1 LELSSSPNRFN
12 TERILQGLL
21 GLATLLLGA
30 VLFDALRDRSVN
42 VGDTAPDFEIRT
54 DAGLTVSRSNFGGKV
69 LVLNFWAT
77 WCPPCVQ
84 ETPALE
90 ELHKRLKDSGVV
102 VLGISVDKNE
112 KKYKDFLRR
121 FGVTYLTARDPEA
134 GIGDRYRTY
143 KYPET
148 YVIDRNGKVVQK
160 IIGADWN
167 METMT
172 GFLQRLASS

>member
-1 LELSSSPNRFN
+1 MTN
-12 TERILQGLL
+12 TADRVLQGLL
-21 GLATLLLGA
+21 GLSTLLLA
-30 VLFDALRDRSVN
+30 VVLWDTIRDRSVN
-42 VGDTAPDFEIRT
+42 VGDIAPDFEIRT
-54 DAGLTVSRSNFGGKV
+54 DAGLTVSRGNFGGKV

-90 ELHKRLKDSGVV
+90 ALHKQLKDSGVV

-134 GIGDRYRTY
+134 KIGDQYRTY

-160 IIGADWN
+160 VIGAEWSV
-167 METMT
+167 ETMT
-172 GFLQRLASS
+172 SFLKTLAAS